1 MLISRVIMPV
11 VDQHVPFIG
20 DGSQS
25 GIGDITGEF
34 FFTPATPGPNVGK
47 KNSRSALASTPA
59 VRGGGG
65 PFG

>member
-1 MLISRVIMPV
+1 MLISRVITPV
-11 VDQHVPFIG
+11 VDQHVPFVG

-34 FFTPATPGPNVGK
+34 FFTPATPGPNGGK

-59 VRGGGG
+59 VRGGD